1 MGVRLPE
8 YDGEWGASVVYSAFP
23 GREWMMPEYCKTER
37 DGRVLTVTFNR
48 PEVRNAIHPPA
59 ARELDRVFDEFE
71 SDPELWVAI
80 LTGAGDQ
87 AFSAGNDLKYVAS
100 GGEMNWPK
108 TGLGGMTLRFDT
120 VKPMIAAVNGVALGG
135 GFEIALACDLI
146 VASDRASFGLPE
158 PRVGQAALA
167 GGIHRLARDIGLK
180 QAMGMLLTGRRVDAR
195 EGRELGF
202 VNEVVEAGQL
212 LDAAHR
218 WADQILEC
226 APLSVRGTKQAA
238 QKGMDAPSLEEA
250 VKGHYD
256 QILAMLR
263 SDDFMEG
270 ARAFT
275 EKRRPNWKGR

>member
-1 MGVRLPE
+1 
-8 YDGEWGASVVYSAFP
+8 
-23 GREWMMPEYCKTER
+23 MPEFCKTER

-59 ARELDRVFDEFE
+59 ARELDQIFDQFE
-71 SDPELWVAI
+71 ADPELWVAI

-87 AFSAGNDLKYVAS
+87 AFSAGNDLKHVAS
-100 GGEMNWPK
+100 GGEMHWPK
-108 TGLGGMTLRFDT
+108 TGFGGMTLRFDS

-146 VASDRASFGLPE
+146 IASNRASFGLPE
-158 PRVGQAALA
+158 PLVGQAALA
-167 GGIHRLARDIGLK
+167 GGIHRLARQIGLK
-180 QAMGMLLTGRRVDAR
+180 GAMGMLLTGRRVDAM
-195 EGRELGF
+195 EGQELGF

-238 QKGMDAPSLEEA
+238 LKGFDAPSLEEA
-250 VKGHYD
+250 VKGRYD
-256 QILAMLR
+256 QLHAMLK
-263 SDDFMEG
+263 SEDYMEG

>member
-1 MGVRLPE
+1 
-8 YDGEWGASVVYSAFP
+8 
-23 GREWMMPEYCKTER
+23 MMPEYCKTER

>member
-1 MGVRLPE
+1 
-8 YDGEWGASVVYSAFP
+8 
-23 GREWMMPEYCKTER
+23 MPEFCRTER
-37 DGRVLTVTFNR
+37 NGRVLTVVFNR

-59 ARELDRVFDEFE
+59 ARELSAVFDDFE
-71 SDPELWVAI
+71 ADPELWVAI

-100 GGEMNWPK
+100 GAPMNWPE
-108 TGLGGMTLRFDT
+108 TGFGGMTLRFDS

-146 VASDRASFGLPE
+146 IAAERASFGLPE

-167 GGIHRLARDIGLK
+167 GGIHRLARQIGLK
-180 QAMGMLLTGRRVDAR
+180 RAMGMLLTGRRVDAV

-202 VNEVVEAGQL
+202 VNEVVPAEEL
-212 LDAAHR
+212 LESAHR
-218 WADQILEC
+218 WADQIVEC

-238 QKGMDAPSLEEA
+238 TRGLDAPSLEEA
-250 VKGHYD
+250 VRGRYD
-256 QILAMLR
+256 LIYAMLK
-263 SDDFMEG
+263 SEDYMEG

>member
-1 MGVRLPE
+1 
-8 YDGEWGASVVYSAFP
+8 
-23 GREWMMPEYCKTER
+23 MPEFCKTER
-37 DGRVLTVTFNR
+37 DGRVLTVIFNR
-48 PEVRNAIHPPA
+48 PEVRNAVHPPA
-59 ARELDRVFDEFE
+59 ARELEQVFDEFE
-71 SDPELWVAI
+71 ADPELWVAI

-87 AFSAGNDLKYVAS
+87 AFCAGNDLKHVAS

-108 TGLGGMTLRFDT
+108 TGFGGVAFRFDV
-120 VKPMIAAVNGVALGG
+120 VKPLIAAVNGVALGG

-146 VASDRASFGLPE
+146 IASDRASFGLPE

-180 QAMGMLLTGRRVDAR
+180 RAMGMLLTGRRVDAT

-202 VNEVVEAGQL
+202 VNEVVKADQL
-212 LDAAHR
+212 LEAAHR
-218 WADQILEC
+218 WADQIIEC

-238 QKGMDAPSLEEA
+238 IKGLDAPSLEEA
-250 VKGHYD
+250 VKARYD
-256 QILAMLR
+256 QIHAMLT
-263 SDDFMEG
+263 SDDYMEG

>member
-1 MGVRLPE
+1 
-8 YDGEWGASVVYSAFP
+8 
-23 GREWMMPEYCKTER
+23 MMPEYCKTER

-71 SDPELWVAI
+71 ADPELWVAI

-108 TGLGGMTLRFDT
+108 TGLGGMTLRFDS

-180 QAMGMLLTGRRVDAR
+180 RAMGMLLTGRRVDAT
-195 EGRELGF
+195 EGQELGF

-238 QKGMDAPSLEEA
+238 QKGFDAPSLEEA

-275 EKRRPNWKGR
+275 EKRPPSWKGR

>member
-1 MGVRLPE
+1 
-8 YDGEWGASVVYSAFP
+8 
-23 GREWMMPEYCKTER
+23 MPEFCRTER
-37 DGRVLTVTFNR
+37 DGRILTVIFNR

-59 ARELDRVFDEFE
+59 ARELEQVFDEFE
-71 SDPELWVAI
+71 ADPELWVAI

>member
-1 MGVRLPE
+1 
-8 YDGEWGASVVYSAFP
+8 
-23 GREWMMPEYCKTER
+23 MPEFCRTER
-37 DGRVLTVTFNR
+37 DGRVLTVIFNR

-59 ARELDRVFDEFE
+59 ARELEQVFDEFE
-71 SDPELWVAI
+71 TDPELWVAI

-100 GGEMNWPK
+100 GGEMNWPR
-108 TGLGGMTLRFDT
+108 TGFGGMTLRFDS

-146 VASDRASFGLPE
+146 IASERASFGLPE

-167 GGIHRLARDIGLK
+167 GGIHRLARQIGLK
-180 QAMGMLLTGRRVDAR
+180 NAMGILLTGRRVDAR
-195 EGRELGF
+195 EGLELGF
-202 VNEVVEAGQL
+202 VNEVVSADQL

-226 APLSVRGTKQAA
+226 APLSVRGSKQAA
-238 QKGMDAPSLEEA
+238 IKGLDAPSLEEA
-250 VKGHYD
+250 VRGKYD
-256 QILAMLR
+256 QLHAMLK
-263 SDDFMEG
+263 SDDYMEG

-275 EKRRPNWKGR
+275 EKRRPIWKGR

>member
-1 MGVRLPE
+1 
-8 YDGEWGASVVYSAFP
+8 
-23 GREWMMPEYCKTER
+23 MPEYCKTER

-71 SDPELWVAI
+71 ADPELWVAI

-108 TGLGGMTLRFDT
+108 TGLGGMTLRFDS

-180 QAMGMLLTGRRVDAR
+180 RAMGMLLTGRRVDAT
-195 EGRELGF
+195 EGQELGF

-238 QKGMDAPSLEEA
+238 QKGFDAPSLEEA

-263 SDDFMEG
+263 SDDYMEG

>member
-1 MGVRLPE
+1 
-8 YDGEWGASVVYSAFP
+8 
-23 GREWMMPEYCKTER
+23 MPEFCKTER

-59 ARELDRVFDEFE
+59 ARELERVFDEFE
-71 SDPELWVAI
+71 ADPELWIAI

-100 GGEMNWPK
+100 GGEMSWPK
-108 TGLGGMTLRFDT
+108 TGFGGMTLRFDS

-146 VASDRASFGLPE
+146 IASDRASFGLPE
-158 PRVGQAALA
+158 PLVGQAALA
-167 GGIHRLARDIGLK
+167 GGIHRLARQIGLK
-180 QAMGMLLTGRRVDAR
+180 RAMGMLLTGRRVDAR
-195 EGRELGF
+195 EGQELGF

-212 LDAAHR
+212 HEAAHR

-238 QKGMDAPSLEEA
+238 HMGFDAPSLEEA
-250 VKGHYD
+250 IKGRYE
-256 QILAMLR
+256 QIHAMLR
-263 SDDFMEG
+263 SEDYVEG

-275 EKRRPNWKGR
+275 EKRRPRWKGR

>member
-1 MGVRLPE
+1 
-8 YDGEWGASVVYSAFP
+8 
-23 GREWMMPEYCKTER
+23 MPEFCKTER

-59 ARELDRVFDEFE
+59 ARELDQVFDQFE
-71 SDPELWVAI
+71 ADPELWVAI

-87 AFSAGNDLKYVAS
+87 AFSAGNDLKHVAS

-108 TGLGGMTLRFDT
+108 TGFGGVTLRFDS

-146 VASDRASFGLPE
+146 IASNRASFGLPE
-158 PRVGQAALA
+158 PLVGQAALA
-167 GGIHRLARDIGLK
+167 GGIHRLARQIGLK
-180 QAMGMLLTGRRVDAR
+180 RAMGMLLTGRRVDAT

-238 QKGMDAPSLEEA
+238 LEGFDAPSLEKA
-250 VKGHYD
+250 VRGPYQ
-256 QILAMLR
+256 QIHAMLK
-263 SDDFMEG
+263 SEDYMEG

>member
-1 MGVRLPE
+1 
-8 YDGEWGASVVYSAFP
+8 
-23 GREWMMPEYCKTER
+23 MPEYCKTER

-59 ARELDRVFDEFE
+59 ARELDQIFDEFE
-71 SDPELWVAI
+71 ANPELWVAI

-108 TGLGGMTLRFDT
+108 TGLGGMTLRFDS

-146 VASDRASFGLPE
+146 VASDSASFGLPE

-167 GGIHRLARDIGLK
+167 GGIQRLARDIGLK
-180 QAMGMLLTGRRVDAR
+180 RAMGMLLTGRRVDAMV
-195 EGRELGF
+195 GRELGF

-212 LDAAHR
+212 LDAARR

-238 QKGMDAPSLEEA
+238 LKCLDAPSLEEA

-256 QILAMLR
+256 QVHAMLR
-263 SDDFMEG
+263 SDDYMEG